1 MLGFMMKLS
10 TSFSKSIT
18 SSGSE
23 SEHEADFSLPFSF
36 IQERLLLCGF
46 SATTERAAA
55 VVVGAEAAGVVAD
68 AEAEAEATGSV
79 SEAEAERGDHAR
91 PRAPR
96 GAGKVQEVHRAR
108 REEPLGRHRRG
119 MFDEY
124 LN

>member
-1 MLGFMMKLS
+1 MKLS

-36 IQERLLLCGF
+36 IQERLLLCDF

-68 AEAEAEATGSV
+68 AEAETAATGSV
-79 SEAEAERGDHAR
+79 SEAEAAAVGITESGIDASE
-91 PRAPR
+91 AEEAAAAATSGLGLVAGGG
-96 GAGKVQEVHRAR
+96 GA
-108 REEPLGRHRRG
+108 EEADG
-119 MFDEY
+119 
-124 LN
+124 